1 MRYYT
6 FKYTIIS
13 RMHTNSKLGIS
24 LIGFSPSNIHVNH
37 LLSSTKTPPI
47 HPYPPFQ
54 KKEKNK
60 NKTKYKKKG
69 LKRQTNMNN
78 SKDMPVVST
87 FSDTLNATSCM

>member
-24 LIGFSPSNIHVNH
+24 LIGFSQSNIHVNN

-47 HPYPPFQ
+47 HPLYPLP
-54 KKEKNK
+54 KEEENK
-60 NKTKYKKKG
+60 NKRKYKKKG

-78 SKDMPVVST
+78 SNDMPVVST